1 MKALA
6 VIGSQWGDEG
16 KGRIVDFL
24 APKADII
31 VRFNGGNNAGHTVVV
46 GDESFK
52 LSLIPSGVLFKKQL
66 AIAQGVVINPEILVQ
81 EIDFFE
87 KRLGRRLE
95 LALDWRCHIV
105 MPYHQAWDAA
115 TEAWRG
121 KEKVGSLHLG
131 IGYAYSDRTNRF
143 GLRLEDLIDSK
154 KLGQAL
160 DRNFDL
166 KKAMITSVYGQKF
179 TLKKEAIFKAYR
191 RYGRRLKPYL
201 ADVSRLL
208 SEALHQNRRVLF
220 EGAQGTLLDLAF
232 GTYPYAVGCQTISGA
247 IFSSCGLAPFKLKVL
262 GVVKAYTTRVGGGPF
277 KTEIFGSQAEYI
289 REKGGEYGTVSKR
302 PRRIGWLNL
311 VDLREAARLNGFQQI
326 ALTKLDVLSGVKKL
340 KIAVDCSTPGKPV
353 YQTLPGWQE
362 EIGETRKFKDLP
374 ENCQKYVRLIES
386 RLKTP
391 LKYLSVGP
399 ERKALIKDEQV

>member
-16 KGRIVDFL
+16 KGKIVDFL
-24 APKADII
+24 TPKADII

-46 GDESFK
+46 DNESFK
-52 LSLIPSGVLFKKQL
+52 LSLLPCGVLFQKQL
-66 AIAQGVVINPEILVQ
+66 AIAQGVVINPEILIQ

-87 KRLGRRLE
+87 KRFKQKLK
-95 LALDWRCHIV
+95 LAIDWRTHIV

-131 IGYAYSDRTNRF
+131 IGYTYSDRTNRF

-166 KKAMITSVYGQKF
+166 KKAMITAVYGQKF
-179 TLKKEAIFKAYR
+179 TLKKEAIFKAYCQ
-191 RYGRRLKPYL
+191 YGRRLKPYL
-201 ADVSRLL
+201 ADVSRFL
-208 SEALHQNRRVLF
+208 SQSLRAGKRVLF

-232 GTYPYAVGCQTISGA
+232 GTYPYTVGCQTISGA

-277 KTEIFGSQAEYI
+277 ATEIFDSQAENV
-289 REKGGEYGTVSKR
+289 RERGGEYGTVSQR
-302 PRRIGWLNL
+302 PRRIGWLDLVNL
-311 VDLREAARLNGFQQI
+311 QEAVRLNGFQEI
-326 ALTKLDVLSGVKKL
+326 ALTKLDVLSGVKNL
-340 KIAVDCSTPGKPV
+340 KIAIHYSARGKPV
-353 YQTLPGWQE
+353 YQILPGWQE
-362 EIGETRKFKDLP
+362 EITAIRRFKDLP
-374 ENCQKYVRLIES
+374 KNCQQYVRLIEKN
-386 RLKTP
+386 LKTP
-391 LKYLSVGP
+391 IKYLAVGP
-399 ERKALIKDEQV
+399 ERKALIQR